1 MSGYLAGSWS
11 DFSVAVVGAS
21 AALTGLL
28 FVAVSINI
36 EQILATGA
44 LAARALCTMLLFVVP
59 LVVGVLLLVPGQSPS
74 ALGVELIA
82 TGVVAGTGLLRVNR
96 PANRGDLEPP
106 LSWLL
111 IRLGPS
117 LAVPA
122 SLVGGGTSL
131 LAGAGGGLYWVVPA
145 MVAAF
150 LGGLATVWVLL
161 VEIRR

>member
-1 MSGYLAGSWS
+1 MSGYLATSWA

-36 EQILATGA
+36 ERILATGT
-44 LAARALCTMLLFVVP
+44 LAGRTLSTLLLFIVP
-59 LVVGVLLLVPGQSPS
+59 LVVGILILVPEQSS
-74 ALGVELIA
+74 TALGLELIV
-82 TGVVAGTGLLRVNR
+82 TGVVAGGGLLRINR
-96 PANRGDLEPP
+96 PASRGELEPRW
-106 LSWLL
+106 SWVL

-117 LAVPA
+117 MAITVLPVVA
-122 SLVGGGTSL
+122 GTSL
-131 LAGAGGGLYWVVPA
+131 LAHAGGGLYWVAPA

-150 LGGLATVWVLL
+150 LGGLGTVWVLL